1 MRDDL
6 AVPLDSQTPLAATVS
21 VTRAP
26 LLTIPFLLCAAA
38 NFLQSLSL
46 HLYLHLPG
54 FLQTLGAGVV
64 QIGILFGLTAAVAI
78 AARPIIGRQIDVH
91 GRRPSI
97 LIGGALNVM
106 VCGLYLTI
114 ASMGPWVYA
123 VRFAHGI
130 AQAILFTAFFT
141 LAADLVPPE
150 RRTEG
155 LALFGVSGL
164 LSIGLAG
171 LIGDAI
177 LSRADYSALF
187 LCTLSL
193 ATLSFLISLPL
204 RDQPLP
210 MKGGP
215 RRGFFAAV
223 KQPNLIP
230 IWFVGTAF
238 TTALAS
244 YFVFLKTFVIDT
256 GYGSV
261 GQFFAAYVASAIILR
276 VSFAWLPDRVGA
288 KRILLPALCT
298 LPLGLLLLATASD
311 SIEVLIAGALCGLGH
326 AFVFPILSSFVVTR
340 ARASERGAALSVFT
354 AIIDAGLLL
363 GGPTL
368 GFVVYLAGYPAMFAT
383 AAAILVAAT
392 LAFAVWDRGR

>member
-1 MRDDL
+1 MHDDL

-106 VCGLYLTI
+106 FCGLYLTI

-141 LAADLVPPE
+141 
-150 RRTEG
+150 
-155 LALFGVSGL
+155 
-164 LSIGLAG
+164 
-171 LIGDAI
+171 
-177 LSRADYSALF
+177 
-187 LCTLSL
+187 
-193 ATLSFLISLPL
+193 
-204 RDQPLP
+204 PLP
-210 MKGGP
+210 ISCHPNVAP
-215 RRGFFAAV
+215 R
-223 KQPNLIP
+223 
-230 IWFVGTAF
+230 
-238 TTALAS
+238 
-244 YFVFLKTFVIDT
+244 
-256 GYGSV
+256 GSHC
-261 GQFFAAYVASAIILR
+261 SACPVCCPL
-276 VSFAWLPDRVGA
+276 VWLG
-288 KRILLPALCT
+288 
-298 LPLGLLLLATASD
+298 
-311 SIEVLIAGALCGLGH
+311 
-326 AFVFPILSSFVVTR
+326 SSVTR
-340 ARASERGAALSVFT
+340 FSSELTTQRYFYAR
-354 AIIDAGLLL
+354 
-363 GGPTL
+363 
-368 GFVVYLAGYPAMFAT
+368 
-383 AAAILVAAT
+383 
-392 LAFAVWDRGR
+392 